1 MNAVLVSKAER
12 IKNTLRETKER
23 RKTQRVFVYELKLQ
37 NLSKRKIALLERAF
51 LEAKWL
57 YNWLLSDIERL
68 NMPVHKVK
76 AVEVKVG
83 DHYEQR
89 ELTVL
94 GSHIKQEIS
103 DRIKNNLRAL
113 GQLKRNGRKVG
124 AIKYKS
130 FVNSI
135 PLRQY
140 GKTYKL
146 DFERNRVRIQILGTF
161 RVLGLHQIPEDAEIA
176 NAVLVRKPSG
186 YYLHVTCYRS
196 KDRCV
201 SSDKIG
207 DAVGVD
213 FGVRSKLT
221 LSNGI
226 KIDFEVREPPRLKRL
241 QRKLFR
247 KRAGSKNRERVRLL
261 LNKEYEKL
269 NRRRRDAQNKVLAFL
284 KHYGTVVFQDDCVK
298 GWSSLF
304 GGAVHSSGIGGL
316 KSRLRHS
323 LETPISVERMET
335 TTRECFACGLRHD
348 LSLSD
353 RVIVCECG
361 WECDRD
367 VNAALVIMRKG
378 LGLSRNQA
386 VGVGRPELTPLE
398 RETAARILGS
408 NPCIRVSFLDEGGSL
423 LSRDRRRPPVDVV
436 VPRFPV
442 PSPVVA
448 YAHIVVGVAED
459 HVDGS
464 VGQHAEQVEDI
475 AFVDRAGLEFATHS
489 SPSVSGRMT
498 ASARYSKSASW
509 MSSSSCCV
517 SLRNGRAGTPG
528 W

>member
-1 MNAVLVSKAER
+1 VGDLGGLTNAFSVRYNVCVNPSVMTKAER

-94 GSHIKQEIS
+94 GSQIKKEIS
-103 DRIKNNLRAL
+103 NRIKNNLRAL
-113 GQLKRNGRKVG
+113 SQSKRNGRKIG
-124 AIKYKS
+124 AFKYKS

-135 PLRQY
+135 PLQQY
-140 GKTYKL
+140 GNTYKL
-146 DFERNRVRIQILGTF
+146 DFERNKARIQILGVF
-161 RVLGLHQIPEDAEIA
+161 RVLGLHQIPDDAEIA

-201 SSDKIG
+201 SADKIG

-221 LSNGI
+221 LSSGI
-226 KIDFEVREPPRLKRL
+226 KVDFEVRESPRLKRL
-241 QRKLFR
+241 QRKLSR
-247 KRAGSKNRERVRLL
+247 KRAGSKNRERVRFL

-269 NRRRRDAQNKVLAFL
+269 ERRRRDAHNKVLAFL
-284 KHYGTVVFQDDCVK
+284 KHYGMVVFQDDCVK
-298 GWSSLF
+298 GWSSVF

-323 LETPISVERMET
+323 LETPIPVGRMET

-367 VNAALVIMRKG
+367 VNAALVILRKG

-398 RETAARILGS
+398 RATAARILGS
-408 NPCIRVSFLDEGGSL
+408 NPYLRVSFLDEGGSL
-423 LSRDRRRPPVDVV
+423 PERDRRRP
-436 VPRFPV
+436 RR
-442 PSPVVA
+442 VA
-448 YAHIVVGVAED
+448 PLFGIGDE
-459 HVDGS
+459 
-464 VGQHAEQVEDI
+464 
-475 AFVDRAGLEFATHS
+475 
-489 SPSVSGRMT
+489 P
-498 ASARYSKSASW
+498 
-509 MSSSSCCV
+509 
-517 SLRNGRAGTPG
+517 
-528 W
+528 